1 MIVRNV
7 AGELLLITQPDHAR
21 LAADVMKRCLALAVH
36 PRQATILLAV
46 AEHDSGWAIE
56 DAAPRVNAVT
66 GDVFDFISAPSAVR
80 QRVWP
85 RCGEMVATRDPYA
98 AALIAQHAIPVYD
111 RLRDRP
117 EWSGFF
123 RDIAFRRDALVRQIG
138 TPLEQLVEDY
148 AFLRLGD
155 LISLTFCTQSMDLS
169 QFGEWRVAREG
180 DDVVIDPDILGGAT
194 VPMEVPARRLENRR
208 WSSDAELRT

>member
-1 MIVRNV
+1 
-7 AGELLLITQPDHAR
+7 
-21 LAADVMKRCLALAVH
+21 
-36 PRQATILLAV
+36 
-46 AEHDSGWAIE
+46 
-56 DAAPRVNAVT
+56 
-66 GDVFDFISAPSAVR
+66 
-80 QRVWP
+80 
-85 RCGEMVATRDPYA
+85 MVATRDPYA
-98 AALIAQHAIPVYD
+98 AALIAQHAITVYD

-123 RDIAFRRDALVRQIG
+123 RDMAFRRDAIVQQIG
-138 TPLEQLVEDY
+138 TPLEQLVDDY

-208 WSSDAELRT
+208 WSSDAELRAAVRDAGTVMLTGTAHAPPMPR